1 MKVVAFNGSARKD
14 GNTALLV
21 RTVFEELE
29 NQGIQTEL
37 IQLAG
42 KEIHGCTACMR
53 CFSEKNRRCAVKN
66 DALNACIE
74 KMAGAEGV
82 ILASPTYFANV
93 SSEMKALID
102 VAGMVGIAN
111 DAMLRR
117 KVGAAV
123 VAVRRGGA
131 IAAFDAMNHFFLIS
145 QMIVPGSSYW
155 NMGFGMEKG
164 EAAGDSEGIDTM
176 KTLGQNMAWL
186 MKKVYL

>member
-29 NQGIQTEL
+29 KQGIQTEL

-42 KEIHGCTACMR
+42 QEIHGCTACMR

-131 IAAFDAMNHFFLIS
+131 IGAFDAMNHFFLIS
-145 QMIVPGSSYW
+145 QMIIPGSSYW

-176 KTLGQNMAWL
+176 RILGQNMAWL
-186 MKKVYL
+186 MKKVYR

>member
-14 GNTALLV
+14 GNTAFLV
-21 RTVFEELE
+21 RTVFEALE

-66 DALNACIE
+66 DFLNACIE

-102 VAGMVGIAN
+102 VAGMVSIAN
-111 DAMLRR
+111 EAMLRR

-176 KTLGQNMAWL
+176 RTLGQNMAWL
-186 MKKVYL
+186 MKQVYR